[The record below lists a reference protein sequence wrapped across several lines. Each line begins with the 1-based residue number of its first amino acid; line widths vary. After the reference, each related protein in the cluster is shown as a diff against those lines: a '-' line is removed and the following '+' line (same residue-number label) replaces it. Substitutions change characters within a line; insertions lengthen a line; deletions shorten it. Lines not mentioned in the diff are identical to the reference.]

1 MGVSFWP
8 PFRIPNTSPSQARFN
23 HDEPKLRLMQTD
35 SPKASPSCIGIVPSL
50 FSGVIL
56 RLQRVWVSLD
66 LFLGKVLPS
75 TSNAQWP
82 KPLVSFE
89 CDAVVSVGMRF
100 LGYFP
105 WKCVTL
111 TFEHLVAET
120 LG

>member
-1 MGVSFWP
+1 MGVSFRP
-8 PFRIPNTSPSQARFN
+8 PFRIPNTSPSQVRFN

-35 SPKASPSCIGIVPSL
+35 SPKASPSCIGIVPLL

-66 LFLGKVLPS
+66 IFLGKVLPS
-75 TSNAQWP
+75 TSNTQWP
-82 KPLVSFE
+82 KPLASFE
-89 CDAVVSVGMRF
+89 CDAVVSVGMCF

-105 WKCVTL
+105 WKSVTL
-111 TFEHLVAET
+111 AFERLVVET